1 MARALLIALVGDFLH
16 TADGGTF
23 RMVRKIMTRS
33 STCTKADLRA
43 VETRLNKKFDGI
55 DKRFDGIDKRLDGID
70 KRFDGIDKRFG
81 AQDDKFDALDRKVD
95 GFKAEIIQH
104 FDIVWEEMK
113 STLKAM
119 GEDQRARFGQLDRRI
134 SELDNGH
141 SQRLSD
147 VEDVVTRHSGEIAA
161 LQRRRATK
169 RS

>member
-43 VETRLNKKFDGI
+43 VETRLNKKF
-55 DKRFDGIDKRLDGID
+55 DGID

-161 LQRRRATK
+161 LQRRRPTK